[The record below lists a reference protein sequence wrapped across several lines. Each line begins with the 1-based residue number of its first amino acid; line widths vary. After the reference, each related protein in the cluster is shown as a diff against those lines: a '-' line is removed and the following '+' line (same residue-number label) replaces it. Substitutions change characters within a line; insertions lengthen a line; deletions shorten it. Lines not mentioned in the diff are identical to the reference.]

1 MNPYTEDER
10 ARTLEW
16 MHRVYAYFEHT
27 RKASELRIGRAALAS
42 DAARAPACL
51 SSHCLEEQPS
61 GVSSNM
67 KGA

>member
-27 RKASELRIGRAALAS
+27 RKASELRTGRAALAS
-42 DAARAPACL
+42 DTARAPAFF
-51 SSHCLEEQPS
+51 SSYCLEEQPS